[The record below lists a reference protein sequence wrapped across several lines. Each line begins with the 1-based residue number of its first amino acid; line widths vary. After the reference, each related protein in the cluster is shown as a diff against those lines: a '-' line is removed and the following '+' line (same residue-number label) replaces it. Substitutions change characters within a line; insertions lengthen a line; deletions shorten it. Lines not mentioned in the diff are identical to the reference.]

1 MPFTAAGG
9 TLAAVLFVLTLPFV
23 RFSTS
28 WPRGGSPTPNGTVC
42 LTSWPRWSEETL
54 HSSATLR
61 RDASPPSLSPLSTCG
76 ERMLLLLVL
85 SFVAV
90 LCGEL
95 FNQLFFFFPA
105 LQRKNQRG
113 QSTENC
119 WWAQRNWKCKKCFK
133 ILFQFLFFSP
143 ERPVHPDVRG
153 ALGRRC
159 RLRLQAPG
167 SDACF
172 SQLPHVYGLTKAHSV
187 ALHHSD
193 PRKEEFPV

>member
-133 ILFQFLFFSP
+133 ILFQFLVFFPRETRSSRCTRSARSTLPVTSAGSWIRCLLLPAPPCIWTDRRTNQSTFSRSP
-143 ERPVHPDVRG
+143 P
-153 ALGRRC
+153 LW
-159 RLRLQAPG
+159 
-167 SDACF
+167 S
-172 SQLPHVYGLTKAHSV
+172 
-187 ALHHSD
+187 
-193 PRKEEFPV
+193 